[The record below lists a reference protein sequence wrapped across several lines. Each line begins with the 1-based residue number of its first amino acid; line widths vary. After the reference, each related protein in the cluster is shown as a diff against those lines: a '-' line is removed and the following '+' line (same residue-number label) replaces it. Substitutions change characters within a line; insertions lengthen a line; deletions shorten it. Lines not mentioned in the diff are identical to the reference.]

1 MKIIIQDTAKERGAA
16 ELDTLIRRKV
26 RTLSRYA
33 AFVKDAVIEVFH
45 DHHHRKGNVT
55 TVDISVHLFCHGN
68 LPLRASS
75 VAPDVHAALDMALEK
90 LKRQLGS
97 HKEKETH
104 HNSSIIREA
113 RGK

>member
-1 MKIIIQDTAKERGAA
+1 MKIIIQDTAKERKP

-33 AFVKDAVIEVFH
+33 AFVKDAVVEVVH
-45 DHHHRKGNVT
+45 DHHHRKGNVA
-55 TVDISVHLFCHGN
+55 TVDISLHLFCHGN

-75 VAPDVHAALDMALEK
+75 TGSDVHAALDTALDK

-97 HKEKETH
+97 HKEMEAH
-104 HNSSIIREA
+104 HNPTIIRQA

>member
-1 MKIIIQDTAKERGAA
+1 MKIIIQDTAKEHSAQ
-16 ELDTLIRRKV
+16 LDTLIRRKI

-33 AFVKDAVIEVFH
+33 AFVKDAVIEVVH

-75 VAPDVHAALDMALEK
+75 VAPDVHAALDTALEK

-97 HKEKETH
+97 HKEKEAH
-104 HNSSIIREA
+104 HNPSIIREA

>member
-1 MKIIIQDTAKERGAA
+1 MKIIIQDTAKERGA
-16 ELDTLIRRKV
+16 ELDMLIRRKV

-33 AFVKDAVIEVFH
+33 AFVKDAVIEVVH
-45 DHHHRKGNVT
+45 DQHHRKGNVT

-75 VAPDVHAALDMALEK
+75 VGPDVHAALDAALEK
-90 LKRQLGS
+90 LKGQLES

-104 HNSSIIREA
+104 RNSSIIREA

>member
-1 MKIIIQDTAKERGAA
+1 MKIIIQDTAKERGA
-16 ELDTLIRRKV
+16 ELDVLIRRKV

-33 AFVKDAVIEVFH
+33 AFVKDAVIEVVH

-75 VAPDVHAALDMALEK
+75 VASDVHAALDMALEK